1 MFTLSGPSWRLDPWR
16 EMERLRR
23 DMSNLVS
30 RTVRYPAVSFPP
42 MNMYAGDDDI
52 IITSEIP
59 GIDPA
64 AIELTV
70 SGDTLVIKGSRE
82 AQELKPDEKW
92 HRRERPHGS
101 FNRTVQLPYNVD
113 AGRTTAEFSKGILK
127 ITLHR
132 AEAEKPRKI
141 EIKAGA

>member
-1 MFTLSGPSWRLDPWR
+1 
-16 EMERLRR
+16 
-23 DMSNLVS
+23 
-30 RTVRYPAVSFPP
+30 
-42 MNMYAGDDDI
+42 MNMYAGDEDV

-64 AIELTV
+64 VVELTV
-70 SGDTLVIKGSRE
+70 SGDTLVLSGSRE

-101 FNRTVQLPYNVD
+101 FSRTIQLPYNVD
-113 AGRTTAEFSKGILK
+113 ASKTVAEFSKGILK
-127 ITLHR
+127 ITLPR

-141 EIKAGA
+141 DIKAVA